1 MIEAI
6 TNKLNELARIGRHKI
21 DLISL
26 QRRIEKNF
34 LELGGRVYHLAV
46 EDKQTAILDDIEV
59 INLID
64 ALRKLEG
71 ELKSKKQEEKINS

>member
-6 TNKLNELARIGRHKI
+6 TNKLNELARKGRHKI

-26 QRRIEKNF
+26 QRQIEKNF

-64 ALRKLEG
+64 TLRKLED
-71 ELKSKKQEEKINS
+71 ELKSKKHEEPIS

>member
-1 MIEAI
+1 MFETI
-6 TNKLNELARIGRHKI
+6 TNKLNELARLGRRKI

-26 QRRIEKNF
+26 QRQIEKNF
-34 LELGGRVYHLAV
+34 LELGGRIYHLAV

-64 ALRKLEG
+64 TLRKLED
-71 ELKSKKQEEKINS
+71 ELKNKKQEESIS

>member
-1 MIEAI
+1 MIETI
-6 TNKLNELARIGRHKI
+6 TKKLNELARLGRHKI

-26 QRRIEKNF
+26 RRQIEKNF

-46 EDKQTAILDDIEV
+46 EDKQTVILDDIEV

-64 ALRKLEG
+64 TLRKLED
-71 ELKSKKQEEKINS
+71 ELKGKKQEEPIS